1 MIYSLVLCLLYEES
15 KKFKLGPLYFLLVFA
30 SSLNVFGHVILSNVF
45 APQELGLGLVLV
57 YIILLYKQE
66 DVSLYKDIF
75 FILIISVIHP
85 YWGLYIFALISLINL
100 YFYNLSNT
108 FLKRFLIFFT
118 SYFSVSYYL
127 NNGISFI
134 DTFKLA
140 RLQYH
145 EKVSPTHFDFFNLE
159 GGRCYNTFNT
169 GLSEIYPTIVFT
181 VIAIIYLKKLNKIKS
196 FDLVIIVQT
205 IFSLTSLISLFLSNS
220 IINDLF
226 VAFDIWRIQTLWFAI
241 GLLAILNIKV
251 SEKQNYEIFFLIL
264 AFYFSHWPCIDFSI
278 VNLNPT
284 MSDYF
289 FMFMF
294 RLIAIIMIIKPRKIR
309 LLNLSIAL
317 FFVVIVNLF
326 LYFPFLNSI
335 LFYFIY
341 IVIHNNE
348 NRKYANKLLPISIF
362 LFVISLMPLSTLKN
376 EYNLN
381 FSQEKIEYQR
391 NDSLFKDIRK
401 NFDFDKP
408 VLIDPSNDVI
418 RYFGEIPSYFSIST
432 RPYSY
437 EAGLTYLKRREELKD
452 FDQLDQN
459 SFKNIMQT
467 NNLHY
472 LILTNP
478 LLSFEDYSFD
488 NLLVLELYNGEFLI
502 KYKN

>member
-1 MIYSLVLCLLYEES
+1 M
-15 KKFKLGPLYFLLVFA
+15 
-30 SSLNVFGHVILSNVF
+30 
-45 APQELGLGLVLV
+45 
-57 YIILLYKQE
+57 
-66 DVSLYKDIF
+66 
-75 FILIISVIHP
+75 
-85 YWGLYIFALISLINL
+85 
-100 YFYNLSNT
+100 
-108 FLKRFLIFFT
+108 
-118 SYFSVSYYL
+118 
-127 NNGISFI
+127 
-134 DTFKLA
+134 
-140 RLQYH
+140 QYH

>member
-1 MIYSLVLCLLYEES
+1 
-15 KKFKLGPLYFLLVFA
+15 
-30 SSLNVFGHVILSNVF
+30 
-45 APQELGLGLVLV
+45 
-57 YIILLYKQE
+57 
-66 DVSLYKDIF
+66 
-75 FILIISVIHP
+75 
-85 YWGLYIFALISLINL
+85 
-100 YFYNLSNT
+100 
-108 FLKRFLIFFT
+108 
-118 SYFSVSYYL
+118 
-127 NNGISFI
+127 
-134 DTFKLA
+134 
-140 RLQYH
+140 
-145 EKVSPTHFDFFNLE
+145 
-159 GGRCYNTFNT
+159 
-169 GLSEIYPTIVFT
+169 
-181 VIAIIYLKKLNKIKS
+181 
-196 FDLVIIVQT
+196 
-205 IFSLTSLISLFLSNS
+205 
-220 IINDLF
+220 
-226 VAFDIWRIQTLWFAI
+226 
-241 GLLAILNIKV
+241 
-251 SEKQNYEIFFLIL
+251 
-264 AFYFSHWPCIDFSI
+264 
-278 VNLNPT
+278 
-284 MSDYF
+284 
-289 FMFMF
+289 MF